1 MKSLILLL
9 STCLSA
15 AVVSADVIQLKTEKC
30 EDNQVSLNTVYEMRT
45 YSNSQIKVF
54 SIDTIEPA
62 AVPVSLAITLDRGE
76 DLSTY
81 ESYCRRIS
89 YISSIASLSSMKS
102 SFDAKT
108 NVLSLEIKIQQMTE
122 DGDFVPKTLKVR
134 VNKSAQREEDIVQ
147 AMTQ

>member
-1 MKSLILLL
+1 MKSLMLLL
-9 STCLSA
+9 VTFLSA
-15 AVVSADVIQLKTEKC
+15 AIVNADVIQLKTEKC
-30 EDNQVSLNTVYEMRT
+30 EDNQVSLNSVYEMRT

-89 YISSIASLSSMKS
+89 YISSIDSLSSMDS
-102 SFDAKT
+102 SFDAKANT
-108 NVLSLEIKIQQMTE
+108 LSLSIKIKQMNE
-122 DGDFVPKTLKVR
+122 DGDFVSKTLKIK
-134 VNKSAQREEDIVQ
+134 VNKSAQREEEIVQ
-147 AMTQ
+147 AVTQ